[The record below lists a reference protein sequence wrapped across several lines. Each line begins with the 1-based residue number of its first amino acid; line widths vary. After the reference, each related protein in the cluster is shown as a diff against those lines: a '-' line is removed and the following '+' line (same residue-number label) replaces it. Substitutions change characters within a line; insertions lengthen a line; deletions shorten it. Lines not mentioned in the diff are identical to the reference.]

1 MSETLSPKK
10 LAAEGQAAYKKGDF
24 ISAANAFRDASERYK
39 LGGDELAAAEMANNL
54 SVSLLQAGQAE
65 NALQAALG
73 TEEVFERSGDLRRQ
87 AMAVGNQAAALE
99 SLNRLDEAVQHYE
112 LSAELLK
119 QAGDNETRASVMQS
133 LSALQLRQGRQ
144 FEALATMQAG
154 LNGIK
159 RPTTKQRLLRKLL
172 QLPFKYLNR

>member
-1 MSETLSPKK
+1 MSEVLSPKE
-10 LAAEGQAAYKKGDF
+10 LAAEGQAAYQKGDF
-24 ISAANAFRDASERYK
+24 VSAASAFKGASEGYK
-39 LGGDELAAAEMANNL
+39 LNGDELAAAEMANNL
-54 SVSLLQAGQAE
+54 SVSLLQAGQAQ

-87 AMAVGNQAAALE
+87 AMAIGNQAAALE
-99 SLNRLDEAVQHYE
+99 ALNRLDEAAQRYE

-119 QAGDNETRASVMQS
+119 QTGDHETRASVMQS

-159 RPTTKQRLLRKLL
+159 RPSVKQRLLRKLL